1 MSGKKRKKHDY
12 ADRLKYMRLLEE
24 GESFGSIHKE
34 YGINEDLLKV
44 LWKRY
49 EKFGLK
55 GLCKK
60 GNIKAD
66 FD

>member
-49 EKFGLK
+49 ETLVSKVQQK
-55 GLCKK
+55 VKTEES
-60 GNIKAD
+60 
-66 FD
+66 